1 MEAASRRKKIKM
13 KIKAVLKVLSF
24 ISYIVAFAMS
34 PAFIIAILDGSYD
47 IAAFGYSIMA
57 SVLAGVALSF
67 FSRNNLMSLGIREGV
82 GITGFSWII
91 ASLLGALPYWLSGN
105 ATYTDAFFETMSG
118 FTTTGA
124 TIFSEIEALPRGI
137 LLWRSLTHW
146 IGGMGIIVLSLA
158 VLPFLGV
165 SGMEMYKAEV
175 PGVTAEKITPRL
187 HQTAIRLWSIY
198 VALTLSETIFLYF
211 GGMTLFDAFAHSCST
226 IATGGFST
234 KNNSI
239 AYFTSPYIQ
248 WVIIIFM
255 FASGVNFSLYFMLF
269 QKKFRDFFKDEELK
283 TYIFIT
289 VFAALAMS
297 VALYFAGMFRG
308 VEDTLRRTL
317 FHVVSVMTTTGFI
330 VEDYNLWPEFT
341 KFIFVILMFIGAS
354 GGSTGGGC
362 KVSRF
367 IILGRKLKTEI
378 SRLLHPRAMIT
389 ARMNGQPI
397 PRGTLDSSGAFFV
410 LYMSIFALATL
421 ITAAFNIDVLT
432 AMTGVITSLSNVG
445 PGLNALGPVENF
457 AWLPS
462 AVKWLFSL
470 CMLAGR
476 LELFAVLLLF
486 LPGTYKK

>member
-1 MEAASRRKKIKM
+1 M

-24 ISYIVAFAMS
+24 ISFIVALAMM
-34 PAFIIAILDGSYD
+34 PPYFLAIFDGSYD
-47 IAAFGYSIMA
+47 ANAFAYSIIA
-57 SVLAGVALSF
+57 SITMGAVLSF
-67 FSRNNLMSLGIREGV
+67 ISRNNLFNLGIREGV
-82 GITGFSWII
+82 GITGFSWIV
-91 ASLLGALPYWLSGN
+91 ASMLGALPYWLSGD
-105 ATYTDAFFETMSG
+105 ASYTDAFFETMSG

-124 TIFSEIEALPRGI
+124 TIFAEIEELPRGL

-146 IGGMGIIVLSLA
+146 MGGMGIIVLSLA

-198 VALTLSETIFLYF
+198 IALTFAETILLLF
-211 GGMTLFDAFAHSCST
+211 GGMSLFDAFAHSCST

-248 WVIIIFM
+248 WVIIFFM
-255 FASGVNFSLYFMLF
+255 FASGVNFSLYFMLL
-269 QKKFRDFFKDEELK
+269 QKKFRDFFKDEELRS
-283 TYIFIT
+283 YIFIT
-289 VFAALAMS
+289 IFAAFSIAA
-297 VALYFAGMFRG
+297 ALYFVQTFSG
-308 VEDTLRRTL
+308 VEYTLRQSF

-330 VEDYNLWPEFT
+330 VEDYNLWPEIT
-341 KFIFVILMFIGAS
+341 KFIIIILMLMGAS

-367 IILGRKLKTEI
+367 LILGHQLKAEI
-378 SRLLHPRAMIT
+378 SRLLHPRAIIT

-397 PRGTLDSSGAFFV
+397 PRGTLQSSTAFFI
-410 LYMSIFALATL
+410 LYSLLFAGATL
-421 ITAAFNIDVLT
+421 ITTAFGIDVLT
-432 AMTGVITSLSNVG
+432 AFTGVLTCLSNVG

-462 AVKWLFSL
+462 AIKWLFSF

-476 LELFAVLLLF
+476 LELFAVLLLI
-486 LPGTYKK
+486 LPGTYRK

>member
-1 MEAASRRKKIKM
+1 M
-13 KIKAVLKVLSF
+13 KTKTVAGVIALICLVVSF
-24 ISYIVAFAMS
+24 AMIPSLLIALYDDSKDSGAFALSM
-34 PAFIIAILDGSYD
+34 FTGIITCIILRIYSKGSQS
-47 IAAFGYSIMA
+47 SI
-57 SVLAGVALSF
+57 
-67 FSRNNLMSLGIREGV
+67 GIREGV
-82 GITGFSWII
+82 GITGFSWIA
-91 ASLLGALPYWLSGN
+91 ASLLGALPYYFAGYVS
-105 ATYTDAFFETMSG
+105 YTDAFFETMSG

-124 TIFSEIEALPRGI
+124 TIMTDIESLPRGI

-146 IGGMGIIVLSLA
+146 MGGMGIIVLSLA

-175 PGVTAEKITPRL
+175 PGVTAEKLTPRL
-187 HQTAIRLWSIY
+187 HQTAIYLWGVY
-198 VALTLSETIFLYF
+198 VAFTLIETVLLFF

-239 AYFTSPYIQ
+239 AYFTSPFIQ

-255 FASGVNFSLYFMLF
+255 FASGVNFSLYFLILN
-269 QKKFRDFFKDEELK
+269 KRFREFLADEEFKSYLL
-283 TYIFIT
+283 IT
-289 VFAALAMS
+289 VIAALVMS
-297 VALYFAGMFRG
+297 IALYFAGAFQG
-308 VEDTLRRTL
+308 IEHTLRRTF

-330 VEDYNLWPEFT
+330 VEDYNLWPELT
-341 KFIFVILMFIGAS
+341 KFIFVLLMFIGAS

-367 IILGRKLKTEI
+367 IIIGRQLKSEI
-378 SRLLHPRAMIT
+378 WRLLHPRAVIT
-389 ARMNGQPI
+389 ARLNGRPI
-397 PRGTLDSSGAFFV
+397 PKGTMDSSAAFFV
-410 LYMSIFALATL
+410 LYMAILSGATL
-421 ITAAFNIDVLT
+421 ITTAFGIELLT
-432 AMTGVITSLSNVG
+432 AFTGVVTCLSNVG

-462 AVKWLFSL
+462 FVKWLFSF

-486 LPGTYKK
+486 MPGTYKK